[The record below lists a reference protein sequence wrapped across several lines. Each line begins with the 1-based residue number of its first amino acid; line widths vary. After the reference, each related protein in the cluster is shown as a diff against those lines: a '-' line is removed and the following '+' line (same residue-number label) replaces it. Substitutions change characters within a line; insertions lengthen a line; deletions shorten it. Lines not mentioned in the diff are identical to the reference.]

1 MHANQYLC
9 APNISAKTKNR
20 DTPYRTVWREYMF
33 GQSLIVE
40 LQHARG
46 KLLLFTLQHYGIMGS
61 EKESRLW
68 GGLFLWI
75 VVEHFL
81 VSYT

>member
-1 MHANQYLC
+1 
-9 APNISAKTKNR
+9 
-20 DTPYRTVWREYMF
+20 MF

-40 LQHARG
+40 LQYARG